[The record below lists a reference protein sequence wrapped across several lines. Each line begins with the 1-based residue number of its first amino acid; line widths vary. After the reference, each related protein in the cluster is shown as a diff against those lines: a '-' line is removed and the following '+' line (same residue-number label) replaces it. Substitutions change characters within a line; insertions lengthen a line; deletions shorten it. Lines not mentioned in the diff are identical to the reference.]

1 MSRRKRRQ
9 PAAEDRQKRDSRRR
23 YAPLVRWA
31 LLVVLGMCAVFGWA
45 LATRANK
52 RVPSPPVYSYEIVN
66 TYPHDP
72 EAFCQGLIF
81 EDGVLYE
88 STGRYGRSSLRRV
101 DLESGKVLKKYSLNE
116 KLFGEGI
123 AISGDQIIQL
133 TWRSGVGIVY
143 EKASLEPQSVF
154 RYRGEGWGITT
165 DGQRLLMS
173 DGSATLRGLDPK
185 TFRVL
190 DTLTVRS
197 AGVPVRWLNELEF
210 VEGEIYA
217 NVYGSDRIA
226 RISPKTGEVLGWID
240 LAGLLKRRERPSSEA
255 VLNGIAYDPEA
266 KRLFVTGKLWP
277 KLFEIRVVSK
287 R

>member
-1 MSRRKRRQ
+1 MFG
-9 PAAEDRQKRDSRRR
+9 A
-23 YAPLVRWA
+23 
-31 LLVVLGMCAVFGWA
+31 CAVLGWA

-52 RVPSPPVYSYEIVN
+52 RGSAPPVYGYEIVN

-72 EAFCQGLIF
+72 DAFCQGLVF
-81 EDGVLYE
+81 EDGALYE

-101 DLESGKVLKKYSLNE
+101 DLQSGKVLKKFSLKNRY
-116 KLFGEGI
+116 FGEGI
-123 AISGDQIIQL
+123 AIFGDQIIQL
-133 TWRSGVGIVY
+133 TWRSGVGVVY
-143 EKASLEPQSVF
+143 DKASFAPRSVF

-165 DGQRLLMS
+165 DGRRLLIS
-173 DGSATLRGLDPK
+173 DGSAVLRVLDPK
-185 TFRVL
+185 TFRQL
-190 DTLTVRS
+190 DTITVRS
-197 AGVPVRWLNELEF
+197 AGTPVRWLNELEY

-240 LAGLLKRRERPSSEA
+240 LAGLLKGHERLDPDA
-255 VLNGIAYDPEA
+255 VLNGIAYDPET

-277 KLFEIRVVSK
+277 RLFEIRAVLP

>member
-1 MSRRKRRQ
+1 VSRRKPRQ
-9 PAAEDRQKRDSRRR
+9 TAAEHPEKRDSRRR
-23 YAPLVRWA
+23 RGPLARWT
-31 LLVVLGMCAVFGWA
+31 LLIVLGACAVFGWA

-52 RVPSPPVYSYEIVN
+52 RAPSPPVYGYEIVN

-72 EAFCQGLIF
+72 EAFSQGLVF
-81 EDGVLYE
+81 EEGGLYE

-101 DLESGKVLKKYSLNE
+101 DLESGKVLKKFSLNE
-116 KLFGEGI
+116 KYFGEGI
-123 AISGDQIIQL
+123 AIFGDQIIQL

-143 EKASLEPQSVF
+143 EKASLEPRSVF

-165 DGQRLLMS
+165 DDQRLLMS
-173 DGSATLRGLDPK
+173 DGSATLRVLDPT

-197 AGVPVRWLNELEF
+197 AGAPVRWLNELEY

-226 RISPKTGEVLGWID
+226 RISPKTGDVLGWID
-240 LAGLLKRRERPSSEA
+240 LAGLLQGPQPLTPEA
-255 VLNGIAYDPEA
+255 VLNGIAYDPEG

-277 KLFEIRVVSK
+277 KLFEIRVVPK
-287 R
+287 G

>member
-173 DGSATLRGLDPK
+173 DGSATLRGLDSK